1 MLTVLH
7 QHINDVFRSCS
18 YQRASL
24 QVIRWFLLMIIL
36 CPDYFYAPPKCG
48 EYFSNFTSTSA
59 NSHACGVT
67 LSVMCSVV
75 VLIDDHI
82 YAFFMPRRNVEYR

>member
-24 QVIRWFLLMIIL
+24 QVIRWFLLMII
-36 CPDYFYAPPKCG
+36 YAPII
-48 EYFSNFTSTSA
+48 S
-59 NSHACGVT
+59 
-67 LSVMCSVV
+67 
-75 VLIDDHI
+75 
-82 YAFFMPRRNVEYR
+82 MPRRNAENISATLPVLVPIAMLVASHYQ